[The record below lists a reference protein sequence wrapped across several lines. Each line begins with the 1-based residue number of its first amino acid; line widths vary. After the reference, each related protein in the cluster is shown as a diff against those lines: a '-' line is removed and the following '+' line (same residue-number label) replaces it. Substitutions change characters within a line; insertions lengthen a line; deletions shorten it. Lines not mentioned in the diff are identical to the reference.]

1 MSDSVHPTS
10 DLGRNGE
17 VSSPGSSIRGGES
30 IVGIASS
37 ATHERL
43 KDSPDG
49 TVHSSDLENREQLKD
64 GATEQYGDQIHH
76 GKLKDAVDG
85 SQDEKLQQGHENTA
99 DISIDSEWDEDKLHS
114 ELAAITKLAESEVVK
129 EKEEE
134 KLNGGS
140 GGSSPVAE
148 EDWLA
153 EQEALQEKGEAD
165 ISNIYSAIDLMNKH
179 EVPLPSFDTSQS
191 ESELD
196 KSCDLDDITFSSR
209 RDSTSTEEN
218 DSLAIDP
225 KHRQPTGSSVTK
237 ELFHPMTILEIRK
250 WGVIDMY

>member
-1 MSDSVHPTS
+1 M
-10 DLGRNGE
+10 
-17 VSSPGSSIRGGES
+17 
-30 IVGIASS
+30 
-37 ATHERL
+37 
-43 KDSPDG
+43 
-49 TVHSSDLENREQLKD
+49 
-64 GATEQYGDQIHH
+64 
-76 GKLKDAVDG
+76 
-85 SQDEKLQQGHENTA
+85 
-99 DISIDSEWDEDKLHS
+99 DSEWDEDKLHS

-218 DSLAIDP
+218 DSLAIDRTPSANWFFCNKGIISPYDNFGDKKVGRDRHVLMLVPPFENSP
-225 KHRQPTGSSVTK
+225 KVGDR
-237 ELFHPMTILEIRK
+237 
-250 WGVIDMY
+250 